1 MKRQAFYRAR
11 TEIGKKLLQ
20 NAAMQKQTNEK
31 SRLRRLRANGA
42 ATENRPKIP
51 IGFLRPPAH
60 KRLGGR
66 ICPSCAV
73 PQAEPHKPPALPETG
88 TAPAQVRGLYFFT
101 RHVVTKFSI
110 YLCYTA
116 VASKRKEKI
125 KMRQETVYVSVS
137 FQNGELLITPRG
149 EIDHH
154 AAKALREEMDKA
166 IRRFRPGRVVLRMG
180 SVGFM
185 DSSGLGLIVGRL
197 RTAKEV
203 GATLVLREANGQCR
217 RIFEMAGLA
226 RMPGLYLEDTPA
238 GKPAGR

>member
-1 MKRQAFYRAR
+1 MPLLHCTLGRAAQATGFS
-11 TEIGKKLLQ
+11 G
-20 NAAMQKQTNEK
+20 
-31 SRLRRLRANGA
+31 NGDRFCTSA
-42 ATENRPKIP
+42 
-51 IGFLRPPAH
+51 
-60 KRLGGR
+60 
-66 ICPSCAV
+66 
-73 PQAEPHKPPALPETG
+73 
-88 TAPAQVRGLYFFT
+88 GLYFFT
-101 RHVVTKFSI
+101 LHIVTKFSI

-116 VASKRKEKI
+116 EASKRKEKI

-137 FQNGELLITPRG
+137 FQNGELLIAPRG